1 MSGEGCNW
9 TEYRDRDKNEVQV
22 WGGVGLTTPFPGNG
36 EKETAIRVK
45 NQHQHSLGMAYVL
58 GIVLCNLLVL
68 FYIILTDTVSGE
80 FHYYL
85 HFIGDRFGLSL
96 LVQNSS

>member
-36 EKETAIRVK
+36 EKETAMSEKPVPAFAG
-45 NQHQHSLGMAYVL
+45 NG
-58 GIVLCNLLVL
+58 LCTGHCAVQ
-68 FYIILTDTVSGE
+68 FTCIILYHPDRHTV
-80 FHYYL
+80 
-85 HFIGDRFGLSL
+85 R
-96 LVQNSS
+96 